1 MNTPELPGQTFRGLK
16 TYDEILER
24 VNRVRPDWPV
34 EKRVAEAQAALT
46 RKRKLTSARV
56 NTPSLQRQ
64 ANARK
69 RILELAEYH
78 CPKLTDKEYFLWFV
92 DALAEEFG
100 KQVDITSKDI
110 YEGATTDELR
120 EALRICGIAKDK
132 IEEQEST
139 QMRDRIAEMQVRMD
153 AKILDRQMGKP
164 NKEICAELKSY

>member
-24 VNRVRPDWPV
+24 VNRMRPDWSV
-34 EKRVAEAQAALT
+34 EKRVAEAQAAFT
-46 RKRKLTSARV
+46 RKRKLASARAD
-56 NTPSLQRQ
+56 TPDSQRE

-69 RILELAEYH
+69 LILDLAGTH
-78 CPKLTDKEYFLWFV
+78 CHGLTDKEDFKSFV
-92 DALAEEFG
+92 DALAGEFG
-100 KQVDITSKDI
+100 KRVDITSKDI

-132 IEEQEST
+132 IEGQEIT

-153 AKILDRQMGKP
+153 AKISERQMGKL
-164 NKEICAELKSY
+164 NKEIAELEAK